1 MHNWVRLEL
10 KAAWKRFVAAST
22 TITGWG
28 SEASRTFR
36 GKGGKSGAILA
47 KLLCYPSED
56 GSPNHGTLRLE
67 SVLTALLTSMPAQ
80 THLARLTEHNSR
92 GEQTRD
98 LPTTGKA
105 LRFFTQ

>member
-1 MHNWVRLEL
+1 MWKQTKGAQAVQDNCDEPWLTEDCALWVHNWVRLEL

-47 KLLCYPSED
+47 KLLCYPSQD

-67 SVLTALLTSMPAQ
+67 QQANAG
-80 THLARLTEHNSR
+80 RWR
-92 GEQTRD
+92 
-98 LPTTGKA
+98 
-105 LRFFTQ
+105 